1 MKNASIFLT
10 GVVASWALAATAG
23 FASNWD
29 KLEDCRLVPNAANDG
44 DSFHV
49 LYDGKEYIFRLY
61 FVDTPETDDQ
71 IPDRVAQQMESFGV
85 DADTIYEIGHS
96 AAEFTRS
103 ALSHHFTV
111 YTRWTDAMG
120 ASRLP
125 RYYAFVE
132 AHNRDLAEQLAEEG
146 LVRVHGVMVDGP
158 QGAARASIEDRLIRL
173 TERAQRAA
181 AGIWAQ
187 SRHVD
192 RNAPGSTADASDRL
206 LTRDEIMANLD
217 VTSEPAA
224 LPEVVVCPGVV
235 PAYTVDMPYEQM
247 GYFEPGAEL
256 TIVRVIDRSMVEV
269 KFTAPSG
276 KVTEASCK
284 YWELGL
290 QPVTAVQ

>member
-1 MKNASIFLT
+1 MKNASVFLT
-10 GVVASWALAATAG
+10 GVVASCALAATAC
-23 FASNWD
+23 FAADWE

-49 LYDGKEYIFRLY
+49 LHDGKEYIFRLY

-85 DADTIYEIGHS
+85 DADTVYEIGHR

-103 ALSHHFTV
+103 VLSRHFTV

-132 AHNRDLAEQLAEEG
+132 ADGHDLAEQLAEEG
-146 LVRVHGVMVDGP
+146 FVRVHGVMVDGP
-158 QGAARASIEDRLIRL
+158 HGADRTAIENHLLRL
-173 TERAQRAA
+173 TERAQREA

-187 SRHVD
+187 SSLVD

-206 LTRDEIMANLD
+206 LSRDEIMAKFD
-217 VTSEPAA
+217 VTKPSAA
-224 LPEVVVCPGVV
+224 LPETVVCSAVV
-235 PAYTVDMPYEQM
+235 PAYTVNMPYEQF

-256 TIVRVIDRSMVEV
+256 KIVRFIDQSMVEV
-269 KFTAPSG
+269 KFTSPSG

-290 QPVTAVQ
+290 QPVASVQ